1 MRRLTRG
8 LCRRIGIGVLRRST
22 IWCGPRLGRRIA
34 LTIRWTWR
42 IGRIWRIGWVG
53 RIRRRRSGATW
64 GRPGKW
70 LVRAIR
76 RLASGRLS
84 RCRCSRLCQRW
95 RNGLC
100 CWLRWWRGWRRSR
113 RLRRWSRTARLFRRA
128 VQLCPAD
135 RTPWI
140 IRARGGAAMR
150 ADCSIQDANIL
161 SRCSHS
167 VRQHA
172 MGYCVCRAALSIP
185 ESAPADT
192 SAGNSCRGLSI
203 S

>member
-1 MRRLTRG
+1 MRRLTCG
-8 LCRRIGIGVLRRST
+8 LSRRIGVRVLRRST
-22 IWCGPRLGRRIA
+22 ICCGPRLGRWIA
-34 LTIRWTWR
+34 LTIRWMGRIWR
-42 IGRIWRIGWVG
+42 IGRIGWVG
-53 RIRRRRSGATW
+53 RIRRRRSGATR
-64 GRPGKW
+64 GRPGKR
-70 LVRAIR
+70 LIRAIR
-76 RLASGRLS
+76 RLASGRLT
-84 RCRCSRLCQRW
+84 RCGSNWLCRRW
-95 RNGLC
+95 RNNLC
-100 CWLRWWRGWRRSR
+100 RWWRGWRRR
-113 RLRRWSRTARLFRRA
+113 TRLHRWSRTARLFRGA

-140 IRARGGAAMR
+140 IRARGGAAVR

-172 MGYCVCRAALSIP
+172 MGYSVCRAALSIP
-185 ESAPADT
+185 ESALADT

>member
-1 MRRLTRG
+1 MRRLTCW
-8 LCRRIGIGVLRRST
+8 LCRRIGVRVRRRST
-22 IWCGPRLGRRIA
+22 IRCGPRLGRWIA
-34 LTIRWTWR
+34 LTIRWVW
-42 IGRIWRIGWVG
+42 RIWRIGWVG
-53 RIRRRRSGATW
+53 LIRRRRSGATRC
-64 GRPGKW
+64 GPGKR

-76 RLASGRLS
+76 RLASGRLP
-84 RCRCSRLCQRW
+84 RCRSNWLCRRW

-100 CWLRWWRGWRRSR
+100 RWWSGWRWRG
-113 RLRRWSRTARLFRRA
+113 RLRHWSRTARLLRRA

-140 IRARGGAAMR
+140 IRARGGAAVR

-172 MGYCVCRAALSIP
+172 MGYSVCRAALSIP
-185 ESAPADT
+185 ESALADT